1 MLGVRQTLDGKVG
14 TRPCHLCLP
23 KPSGDWTEKTGGWRK
38 EMEMKIDLKR
48 GGEFEGERKVQKK
61 ADIER
66 WR

>member
-1 MLGVRQTLDGKVG
+1 
-14 TRPCHLCLP
+14 
-23 KPSGDWTEKTGGWRK
+23 
-38 EMEMKIDLKR
+38 MEMKIDLKR